1 MAETLTL
8 TTPQSVTT
16 YIIDML
22 KLSWTGASIVVLLHD
37 TQGDKYK
44 ASYSGQS
51 ATDLMVALNKA
62 NLTTN
67 SLQKRILN
75 QLVTDG
81 KLPAGT
87 VTGTPD

>member
-8 TTPQSVTT
+8 TSPQSVTN
-16 YIIDML
+16 YSVLVL
-22 KLSWTGASIVVLLHD
+22 KLDWEKKAIVVVLRD
-37 TQGDKYK
+37 TQGDKIKCAYTGSV
-44 ASYSGQS
+44 AES
-51 ATDLMVALNKA
+51 LIIALNKA
-62 NLTTN
+62 NLSTN
-67 SLQKRILN
+67 SLQKRIIE